1 MARTRTKCTPP
12 RAATRSPATRLTRLG
27 RRAITYGSRMTP
39 SAIPNIILP
48 SPTRKIILMYIHQ
61 QQLDR
66 YVSSQ
71 YTSQKT
77 KKTKTKQKN
86 EAETE
91 QKTTVGDEMPTAGQ
105 CSVHFRTLAIIAVAA
120 ACGLQAPVSYPRW
133 MLHLHTS
140 FGTRLDLMPHQ
151 SAHCFTAFHPGLLTT
166 PLHLAGSHA
175 CRHHGHHQPVDLIQ
189 PKLDCPS
196 SSL

>member
-1 MARTRTKCTPP
+1 
-12 RAATRSPATRLTRLG
+12 
-27 RRAITYGSRMTP
+27 
-39 SAIPNIILP
+39 
-48 SPTRKIILMYIHQ
+48 MYIHQ

-77 KKTKTKQKN
+77 KKTKTRQKN

-105 CSVHFRTLAIIAVAA
+105 CSVHMSVHFRTLAIIAVAA
-120 ACGLQAPVSYPRW
+120 AYGLQVPVSYPRR
-133 MLHLHTS
+133 MLQLHTS
-140 FGTRLDLMPHQ
+140 FGTRQDLP
-151 SAHCFTAFHPGLLTT
+151 AHCFTVFHPGLLTT

-175 CRHHGHHQPVDLIQ
+175 CRHHGHQHHQPVDLIQ

>member
-1 MARTRTKCTPP
+1 
-12 RAATRSPATRLTRLG
+12 
-27 RRAITYGSRMTP
+27 
-39 SAIPNIILP
+39 
-48 SPTRKIILMYIHQ
+48 MYIHQ

-105 CSVHFRTLAIIAVAA
+105 CSVHMSVHFRTLAIIAVAA

-196 SSL
+196 SSV